1 MVALVRIA
9 LSRPYTFVVL
19 ALLLL
24 IIGPL
29 AALRTPTDIFPD
41 IRIPVIG
48 VVWQYTGLPPDQM
61 AGRITTPFERAL
73 TTTVN
78 DIEHIVSNSYNGF
91 GIVKIFFQPNVD
103 IRTANA
109 QVTAISQTLIKAMP
123 PGATPPLIL
132 NYYASTVPII
142 QVALSGDG
150 LTEQNLAD
158 IGINQLRT
166 PLITVPGAAIPY
178 PYGGKMRQ
186 IQIDLDPQAL
196 QSRGLSGQDVA
207 NALAAQN
214 LITPAGTQKIGTFEY
229 NIQLNNS
236 PLKMEELGDLPIKT
250 VNGAMVYVRD
260 IATVRD
266 GNPPQTNI
274 VHVNGNRSVLM
285 MVLKAGAISTL
296 DIIAGIKQKVIDVK
310 DQLPDALRIG
320 FIGDQSVFVR
330 SAISGVAY
338 EGIIA
343 ALLTSVMI
351 LLFLGSWRST
361 LIIAVSIPLSVFG
374 AVMMLW
380 AIGETLNIMT
390 LGGLALA
397 VGILVDEATV
407 TIENINWHLEQGKGV
422 ETAIMDG
429 ANQIVVPAFV
439 SLSCICIVFVP
450 MFFLTGVAR
459 FLFVPLAEAVMF
471 AMLWSFILSRTL
483 VPTMAKY
490 LLHQHHT
497 YAEDEA
503 PPPSRNPLVRF
514 QRGFEA
520 RFEAVR
526 DFYRDLLALAI
537 HGRGVFVT
545 VFLCFVAASF
555 LLVPFVGR
563 NFFPSVDTGS
573 ILMHVRTQIGTRV
586 EESANQFAE
595 VQKAIRWIIPPG
607 EIDTLADNIGM
618 PISGINMTYNNTGV
632 IGPQDG
638 DIQIK
643 LKEGHRPTAGYV
655 QALREQLPR
664 AFPGMTFAFL
674 PADIVSQILNF
685 GAPAPIDLQ
694 VRGADV
700 NANFVY
706 ANKLLSRLRRIP
718 GIADARIQQ
727 SPSNPTFNIDV
738 DRTRAQYV
746 GLTERDVTNSLVV
759 NLAGSGQVAPTY
771 YLNPDNGVSYSI
783 VMQTPQY
790 QIDSLSALEA
800 LPITAGNAGTPPIL
814 GGIADITRST
824 SSAVV
829 SQYDIQPMVQIYATP
844 QGRDLGA
851 VAADVKAII
860 ADTAKEVPKGSSV
873 VLLGQV
879 QTMNDA
885 FSGLLFGLL
894 AAIVLIYLL
903 IVVNFQSWSDP
914 FVIITALP
922 AALAGIVWTLFA
934 TRTTLSVP
942 ALTGA
947 IMCMGVATANSVLV
961 ISFAKER
968 YEELGD
974 PVAAAIEA
982 GFVRFRPVVMTAL
995 AMIIGMMPMALALGD
1010 GGEQNAPL
1018 GRAVVGGLIFATV
1031 ATLIFVPVVFSMVHS
1046 KQGARAA
1053 AAPET
1058 INAHWRQSRRR
1069 TGDFKCP
1076 LNEALRSRAGSWASS
1091 GSSPAS
1097 SRCWWW

>member
-29 AALRTPTDIFPD
+29 AALRTPTDIFPN
-41 IRIPVIG
+41 IGIPVIG

-61 AGRITTPFERAL
+61 SGRIVTPFERAL

-91 GIVKIFFQPNVD
+91 GIIKIFFQPNVD

-132 NYYASTVPII
+132 NYSASTVPII

-166 PLITVPGAAIPY
+166 PLITVQGAAIPY
-178 PYGGKMRQ
+178 PYGGKQRQ

-196 QSRGLSGQDVA
+196 QARGLSGQDVA

-214 LITPAGTQKIGTFEY
+214 LITPVGTQKIGEFEY

-236 PLKMEELGDLPIKT
+236 PLKMEELGDLPIKA
-250 VNGAMVYVRD
+250 VGGAMVYVRD
-260 IATVRD
+260 VANVRD

-285 MVLKAGAISTL
+285 MVLKAGFTSTL

-310 DQLPDALRIG
+310 DQMPDALRIG

-338 EGIIA
+338 EGVLA

-361 LIIAVSIPLSVFG
+361 LIIAVSIPLSVMG
-374 AVMMLW
+374 AIVMLW

-407 TIENINWHLEQGKGV
+407 TIENINWHLEQGKAV

-439 SLSCICIVFVP
+439 SLLCICIVFVP

-459 FLFVPLAEAVMF
+459 FLFVPMAEAVMF

-483 VPTMAKY
+483 VPTMANY
-490 LLHQHHT
+490 LLQQH
-497 YAEDEA
+497 EDHA
-503 PPPSRNPLVRF
+503 DGPPPSRNPLVKF
-514 QRGFEA
+514 QRSFEAGFEY
-520 RFEAVR
+520 VR
-526 DFYRDLLALAI
+526 ASYRDLLSFAMR
-537 HGRGVFVT
+537 GRAVFVLG
-545 VFLCFVAASF
+545 FLAFVGASF
-555 LLVPFVGR
+555 LLVPYIGR
-563 NFFPSVDTGS
+563 NFFPAVDTGS
-573 ILMHVRTQIGTRV
+573 ILMHVRTQIGTRI

-595 VQKAIRWIIPPG
+595 VQKAIRKIIPPA
-607 EIDTLADNIGM
+607 EIDTMADNIGM
-618 PISGINMTYNNTGV
+618 PISGINLTYNNTGV

-638 DIQIK
+638 DVQIK
-643 LKEGHRPTAGYV
+643 LKEGHRPTPDYV

-694 VRGADV
+694 IRGANV
-700 NANFVY
+700 LANFAY
-706 ANKLLSRLRRIP
+706 ADKLLNRIRHIP

-746 GLTERDVTNSLVV
+746 GLTERDVTNSLTV

-771 YLNPDNGVSYSI
+771 FLNPDNGVSYSI
-783 VMQTPQY
+783 VMQTPQF
-790 QIDSLSALEA
+790 QVDSLGALET
-800 LPITAGNAGTPPIL
+800 LPITAASTDNPPIL
-814 GGIADITRST
+814 GGIADITRT
-824 SSAVV
+824 ISSAVV
-829 SQYDIQPMVQIYATP
+829 SQYDIQPMVQIFATP

-851 VAADVKAII
+851 VAADVRAAI

-879 QTMNDA
+879 QTMNSA

-894 AAIVLIYLL
+894 AAVVLIYLL

-922 AALAGIVWTLFA
+922 AALAGIIWMMFA
-934 TRTTLSVP
+934 TETTLSVP

-961 ISFAKER
+961 ISFARER

-982 GFVRFRPVVMTAL
+982 GFVRFRPVLMTAL
-995 AMIIGMMPMALALGD
+995 AMIIGMTPMALGLGD

-1018 GRAVVGGLIFATV
+1018 GRAVIGGLIFATT
-1031 ATLIFVPVVFSMVHS
+1031 ATLMFVPVVFSMVHR
-1046 KQGARAA
+1046 KHGVIVDAE
-1053 AAPET
+1053 PET
-1058 INAHWRQSRRR
+1058 SYAH
-1069 TGDFKCP
+1069 
-1076 LNEALRSRAGSWASS
+1076 
-1091 GSSPAS
+1091 
-1097 SRCWWW
+1097 

>member
-24 IIGPL
+24 IVGPL

-61 AGRITTPFERAL
+61 SGRITTPFQRAL

-78 DIEHIVSNSYNGF
+78 DIEHIVANSYNGF
-91 GIVKIFFQPNVD
+91 GIIKIFFQPNVD

-109 QVTAISQTLIKAMP
+109 QVTAISQTLLKQMP

-132 NYYASTVPII
+132 NYSASTVPII
-142 QVALSGDG
+142 QVALSGEG

-166 PLITVPGAAIPY
+166 PLVTVPGAAIPY
-178 PYGGKMRQ
+178 PFGGKQRQ
-186 IQIDLDPQAL
+186 VQIDLNSTAL
-196 QSRGLSGQDVA
+196 QARGLSGQDVA

-214 LITPAGTQKIGTFEY
+214 LITPVGTQKIGQFEY

-236 PLKMEELGDLPIKT
+236 PLKMEDLGNLPIRT

-260 IATVRD
+260 VATVRD

-274 VHVNGNRSVLM
+274 VHVDGNRSVLM

-310 DQLPDALRIG
+310 DQLPDALKIG

-330 SAISGVAY
+330 GAITGVAF
-338 EGIIA
+338 EGVIA

-361 LIIAVSIPLSVFG
+361 IIIAVSIPLSVLG
-374 AVMMLW
+374 AIIMLS

-397 VGILVDEATV
+397 VGILVDDATV
-407 TIENINWHLEQGKGV
+407 TIENINYHLEQGKPV
-422 ETAIMDG
+422 EQSILDG
-429 ANQIVVPAFV
+429 ANQIVTPAFV
-439 SLSCICIVFVP
+439 SLLCICIVFVP

-459 FLFVPLAEAVMF
+459 FLFVPMAEAVMF
-471 AMLWSFILSRTL
+471 AMIWSFILSRTL

-490 LLHQHHT
+490 LLQPHVHH
-497 YAEDEA
+497 EGGL
-503 PPPSRNPLVRF
+503 PPTRNPFKLF

-520 RFEAVR
+520 RFER
-526 DFYRDLLALAI
+526 IRRGYRDMLAMALGHRTI
-537 HGRGVFVT
+537 FVSC
-545 VFLCFVAASF
+545 FLGFVAVSM
-555 LLVPFVGR
+555 LLVPFLGR
-563 NFFPSVDTGS
+563 NFFPSVDAGN
-573 ILMHVRTQIGTRV
+573 ILMHVRTQVGTRV
-586 EESANQFAE
+586 EETANQLAE
-595 VQKAIRWIIPPG
+595 VQKAIRKIIPPE

-638 DIQIK
+638 DIQVK
-643 LKEGHRPTAGYV
+643 LKEGHRPTEQYV

-664 AFPGMTFAFL
+664 MFPGISFSFL

-694 VRGADV
+694 IRGANLD
-700 NANFVY
+700 ANFAY
-706 ANKLLSRLRRIP
+706 ANKLLSRIRRIP

-727 SPSNPTFNIDV
+727 SPNSPTFNIDV

-759 NLAGSGQVAPTY
+759 NLAGSSQVAPTY

-790 QIDSLSALEA
+790 QIDSLSALQT
-800 LPITAGNAGTPPIL
+800 LPITATGNPQSPIL

-829 SQYDIQPMVQIYATP
+829 SQYDIQSMVQIYATT

-851 VAADVKAII
+851 VATDVRALI
-860 ADTAKEVPKGSSV
+860 AETAKDVPKGSSV

-879 QTMNDA
+879 QTMNSA

-894 AAIVLIYLL
+894 GAVVLIYLL

-922 AALAGIVWTLFA
+922 AALAGIVWMLF
-934 TRTTLSVP
+934 TTETTLSVP

-961 ISFAKER
+961 ISFARER
-968 YEELGD
+968 YEQLGD
-974 PVAAAIEA
+974 PIAAALEA
-982 GFVRFRPVVMTAL
+982 GFVRFRPVLMTAL
-995 AMIIGMMPMALALGD
+995 AMIIGMAPMALGLGE

-1018 GRAVVGGLIFATV
+1018 GRAVIGGLIFATF
-1031 ATLIFVPVVFSMVHS
+1031 ATLMFVPVVFSMVHK
-1046 KQGARAA
+1046 KQGASAA
-1053 AAPET
+1053 AAPEMSH
-1058 INAHWRQSRRR
+1058 AH
-1069 TGDFKCP
+1069 
-1076 LNEALRSRAGSWASS
+1076 
-1091 GSSPAS
+1091 
-1097 SRCWWW
+1097 

>member
-1 MVALVRIA
+1 MIALVRIA

-61 AGRITTPFERAL
+61 SGRITTPFERSL

-78 DIEHIVSNSYNGF
+78 DIEHIVANSYNGF

-109 QVTAISQTLIKAMP
+109 QVTAISQTLLKQLPA
-123 PGATPPLIL
+123 GATPPLIL
-132 NYYASTVPII
+132 NYSASTVPII
-142 QVALSGDG
+142 QVALSGEG

-166 PLITVPGAAIPY
+166 PLVTVPGAAIPY
-178 PYGGKMRQ
+178 PFGGKQRQ
-186 IQIDLDPQAL
+186 VQIDLNSSAL
-196 QSRGLSGQDVA
+196 QARGLSGQDVA
-207 NALAAQN
+207 NTLAAQN
-214 LITPAGTQKIGTFEY
+214 LITPVGTQKIGSFEY

-236 PLKMEELGDLPIKT
+236 PLRMEDLGGLPIKAI
-250 VNGAMVYVRD
+250 NGAMVYIRD
-260 IATVRD
+260 VATVRD

-274 VHVNGNRSVLM
+274 VHVDGNRSVLM
-285 MVLKAGAISTL
+285 MVLKAGATSTL

-310 DQLPDALRIG
+310 DSLPDALKIA
-320 FIGDQSVFVR
+320 FIGDQSLFVR
-330 SAISGVAY
+330 GAITGVAN

-361 LIIAVSIPLSVFG
+361 VIIAVSIPLAVLGAIIMLSV
-374 AVMMLW
+374 
-380 AIGETLNIMT
+380 IGETLNIMT

-397 VGILVDEATV
+397 VGILVDDATV
-407 TIENINWHLEQGKGV
+407 TIENINYHLEQGKPV
-422 ETAIMDG
+422 EQSILDG
-429 ANQIVVPAFV
+429 ANQIVTPAFV
-439 SLSCICIVFVP
+439 SLLCICIVFVP

-459 FLFVPLAEAVMF
+459 FLFVPMAEAVMF
-471 AMLWSFILSRTL
+471 AMVWSFILSRTL

-490 LLHQHHT
+490 LLQPHVHH
-497 YAEDEA
+497 AEGEA
-503 PPPSRNPLVRF
+503 PPRSRNPLVRF

-520 RFEAVR
+520 RFERIRAS
-526 DFYRDLLALAI
+526 YRDLLSMAL
-537 HGRGVFVT
+537 GRRPIFVIGFLALVGV
-545 VFLCFVAASF
+545 SF
-555 LLVPFVGR
+555 LLVPFLGR
-563 NFFPSVDTGS
+563 NFFPSVDAGN
-573 ILMHVRTQIGTRV
+573 ILMHVRTQVGTRV
-586 EESANQFAE
+586 EETANQLAD
-595 VQKAIRWIIPPG
+595 VQKAIRKIIPPE

-638 DIQIK
+638 DVQIK
-643 LKEGHRPTAGYV
+643 LKEDHRPTSEYV

-664 AFPGMTFAFL
+664 MFPGMSFAFL

-700 NANFVY
+700 NANFAY
-706 ANKLLSRLRRIP
+706 ANKLLSRIRRIP

-727 SPSNPTFNIDV
+727 SPNNPSFNIDV

-746 GLTERDVTNSLVV
+746 GVTERDVTNSLVV
-759 NLAGSGQVAPTY
+759 NLAGSAQVAPTY

-790 QIDSLSALEA
+790 QIDSLSALQT
-800 LPITAGNAGTPPIL
+800 LPITAAGAPQSPIL
-814 GGIADITRST
+814 GGIADVTRSV

-829 SQYDIQPMVQIYATP
+829 SQYDIQSLVQIYATP

-851 VAADVKAII
+851 VAADVRAVI

-879 QTMNDA
+879 QTMNSA

-894 AAIVLIYLL
+894 AAIVLIYFL

-914 FVIITALP
+914 FVIISALP
-922 AALAGIVWTLFA
+922 AALAGIVWMLF
-934 TRTTLSVP
+934 TTQTTLSVP

-961 ISFAKER
+961 ISFARER

-974 PVAAAIEA
+974 PIAAALEA
-982 GFVRFRPVVMTAL
+982 GFVRFRPVLMTAL
-995 AMIIGMMPMALALGD
+995 AMIIGMAPMALGLGE

-1018 GRAVVGGLIFATV
+1018 GRAVIGGLIFATI
-1031 ATLIFVPVVFSMVHS
+1031 ATLMFVPVVFSMVHK
-1046 KQGARAA
+1046 KQSAKVA
-1053 AAPET
+1053 AAPEMSH
-1058 INAHWRQSRRR
+1058 AR
-1069 TGDFKCP
+1069 
-1076 LNEALRSRAGSWASS
+1076 
-1091 GSSPAS
+1091 
-1097 SRCWWW
+1097 

>member
-1 MVALVRIA
+1 MIALVRIA
-9 LSRPYTFVVL
+9 LTRPYTFVVL

-61 AGRITTPFERAL
+61 AGRITSPFQRAL

-78 DIEHIVSNSYNGF
+78 DIEHIVANSYNGF

-109 QVTAISQTLIKAMP
+109 QVTAISQTLIKQMP

-132 NYYASTVPII
+132 NYSASTVPII
-142 QVALSGDG
+142 QVALSGEG

-166 PLITVPGAAIPY
+166 PLVTVPGAAIPY
-178 PYGGKMRQ
+178 PFGGKQRQ
-186 IQIDLDPQAL
+186 VQIDLNPSAL
-196 QSRGLSGQDVA
+196 QSRGLSGQDIA

-214 LITPAGTQKIGTFEY
+214 LITPVGTQKIGGFEY

-236 PLKMEELGDLPIKT
+236 PLQMEDLGNLPIKT

-260 IATVRD
+260 VASVRD

-274 VHVNGNRSVLM
+274 VHVDGNRSVLM
-285 MVLKAGAISTL
+285 MVLKAGSTSTL

-310 DQLPDALRIG
+310 DSLPDALKIG
-320 FIGDQSVFVR
+320 FIGDQSLFVR
-330 SAISGVAY
+330 GAITGVAV
-338 EGIIA
+338 EGVIA

-361 LIIAVSIPLSVFG
+361 IIIAVSIPLSVLG
-374 AVMMLW
+374 AIVMLS

-397 VGILVDEATV
+397 VGILVDDATV
-407 TIENINWHLEQGKGV
+407 TIENINWHLEHGKDV
-422 ETAIMDG
+422 ETSIMDG
-429 ANQIVVPAFV
+429 ANQIVTPAFV
-439 SLSCICIVFVP
+439 SLLCICIVFVP
-450 MFFLTGVAR
+450 MFFLQGVAR
-459 FLFVPLAEAVMF
+459 FLFVPMAEAVMF
-471 AMLWSFILSRTL
+471 AMIWSFLLSRTL

-490 LLHQHHT
+490 LLQPHVQH
-497 YAEDEA
+497 AEGEG
-503 PPPSRNPLVRF
+503 PPPTRNPLVRF
-514 QRGFEA
+514 QRAFEA
-520 RFEAVR
+520 RFERVR
-526 DFYRDLLALAI
+526 GGYRDLLTLAMA
-537 HGRGVFVT
+537 RRPVFVIG
-545 VFLCFVAASF
+545 FLGFVAVSF
-555 LLVPFVGR
+555 LLVPYLGR
-563 NFFPSVDTGS
+563 NFFPSVDAGS
-573 ILMHVRTQIGTRV
+573 ILMHVRTQVGTRV
-586 EESANQFAE
+586 EESANQLAD
-595 VQKAIRWIIPPG
+595 VQKAIRKIIPPDQ
-607 EIDTLADNIGM
+607 IDTMTDNIGM
-618 PISGINMTYNNTGV
+618 PISGINLTYNNTGV
-632 IGPQDG
+632 IGTQDG

-643 LKEGHRPTAGYV
+643 LREHHRPTDEYV

-664 AFPGMTFAFL
+664 QFPGVSFAFL

-694 VRGADV
+694 IRGANV
-700 NANFVY
+700 AANFAY
-706 ANKLLSRLRRIP
+706 ANQLLSRIRRIP

-727 SPSNPTFNIDV
+727 SPNNPGFNIDV

-746 GLTERDVTNSLVV
+746 GLTERDVTNSMVV
-759 NLAGSGQVAPTY
+759 NLAGSSQVAPTY

-790 QIDSLSALEA
+790 RMDSLSSLET
-800 LPITAGNAGTPPIL
+800 LPITAGTTAAPPIL
-814 GGIADITRST
+814 GGIANISRST

-829 SQYDIQPMVQIYATP
+829 SQYDIQSMVQIYATP

-851 VAADVKAII
+851 VAADVRTAI
-860 ADTAKEVPKGSSV
+860 ADTAKDVPKGSTV

-879 QTMNDA
+879 QTMNSA

-894 AAIVLIYLL
+894 AAVVLIYLL

-914 FVIITALP
+914 FVIISALP
-922 AALAGIVWTLFA
+922 AALAGIIWMLF
-934 TRTTLSVP
+934 TTQTTLSVP

-961 ISFAKER
+961 ISFARER

-974 PVAAAIEA
+974 PIAAALEA
-982 GFVRFRPVVMTAL
+982 GFVRFRPVLMTAL
-995 AMIIGMMPMALALGD
+995 AMIIGMAPMALGLGE

-1018 GRAVVGGLIFATV
+1018 GRAVIGGLIFATI
-1031 ATLIFVPVVFSMVHS
+1031 ATLMFVPVVFSMVHK
-1046 KQGARAA
+1046 KQGAKAA
-1053 AAPET
+1053 ALPET
-1058 INAHWRQSRRR
+1058 THAH
-1069 TGDFKCP
+1069 
-1076 LNEALRSRAGSWASS
+1076 
-1091 GSSPAS
+1091 
-1097 SRCWWW
+1097 

>member
-1 MVALVRIA
+1 MIALVRIA

-61 AGRITTPFERAL
+61 SGRIVTPFERAL

-91 GIVKIFFQPNVD
+91 GIIKIFFQPNVD

-178 PYGGKMRQ
+178 PYGGKQRQ

-214 LITPAGTQKIGTFEY
+214 LITPVGTQKIGGFEY

-236 PLKMEELGDLPIKT
+236 PLRIEELGDLPIKV

-260 IATVRD
+260 IASVRD

-274 VHVNGNRSVLM
+274 VHVDGNRSVLM
-285 MVLKAGAISTL
+285 MVLKAGSISTL
-296 DIIAGIKQKVIDVK
+296 DIIAGIKRKVIEVK
-310 DQLPDALRIG
+310 DQLPDALKIG

-330 SAISGVAY
+330 SAITGVAN
-338 EGIIA
+338 EGVIA

-374 AVMMLW
+374 AIMMLW

-407 TIENINWHLEQGKGV
+407 TIENINWHLEQGKPV
-422 ETAIMDG
+422 EASIMDG
-429 ANQIVVPAFV
+429 ANQIVIPAFV

-450 MFFLTGVAR
+450 MFFLTGIAR

-483 VPTMAKY
+483 VPTLAKY
-490 LLHQHHT
+490 LLHQREHH
-497 YAEDEA
+497 EGG
-503 PPPSRNPLVRF
+503 PPPTRNPLVRF

-520 RFEAVR
+520 GFERVR
-526 DFYRDLLALAI
+526 SSYRDLLMLAMR
-537 HGRGVFVT
+537 GRAVFVT
-545 VFLCFVAASF
+545 CFLAFVGLSF
-555 LLVPFVGR
+555 LLVPYIGS
-563 NFFPSVDTGS
+563 NFFPAVDTGS

-586 EESANQFAE
+586 EESANQFAD
-595 VQKAIRWIIPPG
+595 VQKTIRRIIPAS

-638 DIQIK
+638 DIQVK
-643 LKEGHRPTAGYV
+643 LREGHRPTSEYV
-655 QALREQLPR
+655 KALREQLPR

-694 VRGADV
+694 VRGADM
-700 NANFVY
+700 NANFAY
-706 ANKLLSRLRRIP
+706 ANKLLSRVRRIP

-727 SPSNPTFNIDV
+727 SPSNPSFNIDV

-771 YLNPDNGVSYSI
+771 YLNPENGVSYSI

-790 QIDSLSALEA
+790 QIDSLGALET
-800 LPITAGNAGTPPIL
+800 LPITAGNTTVPPIL
-814 GGIADITRST
+814 GGIASITRSV

-829 SQYDIQPMVQIYATP
+829 TQYDIQPMVQIYATP

-851 VAADVKAII
+851 VAADIRTVI

-879 QTMNDA
+879 QTMNSA
-885 FSGLLFGLL
+885 FSGLLYGLL

-922 AALAGIVWTLFA
+922 AALAGIVWMLF
-934 TRTTLSVP
+934 TTQTTLSVP

-982 GFVRFRPVVMTAL
+982 GFVRFRPVLMTAL
-995 AMIIGMMPMALALGD
+995 AMIIGMTPMALALGE

-1018 GRAVVGGLIFATV
+1018 GRAVIGGLFFATV
-1031 ATLIFVPVVFSMVHS
+1031 ATLIFVPVVFGMVH
-1046 KQGARAA
+1046 KKHGAKIA

-1058 INAHWRQSRRR
+1058 SHA
-1069 TGDFKCP
+1069 
-1076 LNEALRSRAGSWASS
+1076 
-1091 GSSPAS
+1091 
-1097 SRCWWW
+1097 